1 MIVVVPGDTPVTRPV
16 ASTVPI
22 PGALDT
28 HGLTNAAVPLPES
41 AVVPPTG
48 MVRTPVIDALLT
60 VTVTGMRKVPG
71 QTP

>member
-1 MIVVVPGDTPVTRPV
+1 
-16 ASTVPI
+16 
-22 PGALDT
+22 
-28 HGLTNAAVPLPES
+28 
-41 AVVPPTG
+41 